1 LSVGLGNA
9 IMGGD
14 PKEMVDEDGVSTG
27 GGMPTM
33 EEMMQEA
40 MGGDD
45 AEDEEDPEGE
55 ELEDEEI
62 EELLDDEEAPEPD
75 TTE

>member
-1 LSVGLGNA
+1 
-9 IMGGD
+9 
-14 PKEMVDEDGVSTG
+14 
-27 GGMPTM
+27 M

>member
-1 LSVGLGNA
+1 
-9 IMGGD
+9 
-14 PKEMVDEDGVSTG
+14 
-27 GGMPTM
+27 MPTM
-33 EEMMQEA
+33 EEMMREA

-45 AEDEEDPEGE
+45 AEDEEDLEGE

-62 EELLDDEEAPEPD
+62 EQLLDDEKAPEPD